1 MSRHEKFDVDN
12 GGWNITKSPC
22 QSKKEPSCRTIAGK
36 GTHAAQKVINALILL
51 NCDQSGGCAERA
63 RTCDIAAMLCV
74 SERKVDRLKKKFV
87 QEGLELTLNRQPSKC
102 EYDLLID
109 GRLQA
114 QLLALSC
121 SAPPEGQARWS
132 LRLLADR
139 LVELELVDSVSHE
152 TVRRALKK
160 TSSSLGGKSAG

>member
-1 MSRHEKFDVDN
+1 M
-12 GGWNITKSPC
+12 
-22 QSKKEPSCRTIAGK
+22 
-36 GTHAAQKVINALILL
+36 
-51 NCDQSGGCAERA
+51 
-63 RTCDIAAMLCV
+63 
-74 SERKVDRLKKKFV
+74 
-87 QEGLELTLNRQPSKC
+87 TLNRQRWTC

-109 GRLQA
+109 GRLEA

-139 LVELELVDSVSHE
+139 LVELELIDSVSHE
-152 TVRRALKK
+152 TVRRTLKK

>member
-1 MSRHEKFDVDN
+1 
-12 GGWNITKSPC
+12 
-22 QSKKEPSCRTIAGK
+22 
-36 GTHAAQKVINALILL
+36 
-51 NCDQSGGCAERA
+51 
-63 RTCDIAAMLCV
+63 MLCV
-74 SERKVDRLKKKFV
+74 SERKVDRIKKKFV
-87 QEGLELTLNRQPSKC
+87 LEGLDLTLNRQPSKC

-109 GRLQA
+109 GRLEA

-152 TVRRALKK
+152 TVRRTLKK
-160 TSSSLGGKSAG
+160 TNSSPGGKSAG

>member
-1 MSRHEKFDVDN
+1 M
-12 GGWNITKSPC
+12 
-22 QSKKEPSCRTIAGK
+22 
-36 GTHAAQKVINALILL
+36 
-51 NCDQSGGCAERA
+51 
-63 RTCDIAAMLCV
+63 
-74 SERKVDRLKKKFV
+74 
-87 QEGLELTLNRQPSKC
+87 TLNRQRSTC

-109 GRLQA
+109 GRLEA

-139 LVELELVDSVSHE
+139 LVELELIDSVSHE
-152 TVRRALKK
+152 TVRRTLKK

>member
-1 MSRHEKFDVDN
+1 MEHYKVTLSEQERAELK
-12 GGWNITKSPC
+12 G
-22 QSKKEPSCRTIAGK
+22 IAGK

-74 SERKVDRLKKKFV
+74 SERKVDRVKKKFV
-87 QEGLELTLNRQPSKC
+87 QKGLELTLNRQPSKC

-109 GRLQA
+109 GRLEA
-114 QLLALSC
+114 RLLALSC

-139 LVELELVDSVSHE
+139 LVELELVDSVSHA

-160 TSSSLGGKSAG
+160 TNSSRGGKSAG

>member
-1 MSRHEKFDVDN
+1 M
-12 GGWNITKSPC
+12 
-22 QSKKEPSCRTIAGK
+22 
-36 GTHAAQKVINALILL
+36 TH
-51 NCDQSGGCAERA
+51 
-63 RTCDIAAMLCV
+63 
-74 SERKVDRLKKKFV
+74 
-87 QEGLELTLNRQPSKC
+87 NRQRSTC

-109 GRLQA
+109 GRLEA

-152 TVRRALKK
+152 TVRRTLKK